1 MTFDF
6 QAARLTMVESQVR
19 TNDVTDLTI
28 QDAMR
33 LAPRETLL
41 PADKALTAYAETEV
55 EYAPGLYLMRA
66 RDIAKLLQAVK
77 PLSGE
82 KALAIGAPY
91 AAMVLGLMGLHVDE
105 IAPGATPLAGALYAV
120 VISEASVAEIPASWT
135 SALADGGRLGVVVRK
150 TAAGKARI
158 YVRTGGH
165 VAWREVFDASPPY
178 APGLEPKAQFA
189 F

>member
-19 TNDVTDLTI
+19 TNDVTDLTV

-41 PADKALTAYAETEV
+41 PSDKAQIAYAETEI
-55 EYAPGLYLMRA
+55 EYAPGKYLMRA
-66 RDIAKLLQAVK
+66 RDIAKLLQALK
-77 PLSGE
+77 PCSGE

-91 AAMVLGLMGLHVDE
+91 AGMVLGLMGLQVTE
-105 IAPGATPLAGALYAV
+105 VEVEAAPTAGPAYD
-120 VISEASVAEIPASWT
+120 VIVCEGSVAKVPEAWT
-135 SALADGGRLGVVVRK
+135 ALLAEGGRLGVVVRDN
-150 TAAGKARI
+150 AAGKARI
-158 YVRTGGH
+158 YVRAGGR

-178 APGLEPKAQFA
+178 APGMAPKAHFA

>member
-1 MTFDF
+1 MTFDY

-19 TNDVTDLTI
+19 TNDVTDLTL

-41 PADKALTAYAETEV
+41 PPQKALTAYADTEI
-55 EYAPGLYLMRA
+55 EYAPGRYLMRP
-66 RDIAKLLQAVK
+66 RDVAKLLQALK
-77 PLSGE
+77 PVAGE

-91 AAMVLGLMGLHVDE
+91 AAMVLGLMGLTVDQIE
-105 IAPGATPLAGALYAV
+105 VDGQPQGAYDVIITEGA
-120 VISEASVAEIPASWT
+120 VAEVPAAWT
-135 SALADGGRLGVVVRK
+135 AALADRGRLGVVVRE

-158 YVRTGGH
+158 YVSTDGR
-165 VAWREVFDASPPY
+165 VAWREVFDSHPPY
-178 APGLEPKAQFA
+178 APGMAPKAQFA

>member
-19 TNDVTDLTI
+19 TNDVTDLTV

-33 LAPRETLL
+33 VAPRESLL
-41 PADKALTAYAETEV
+41 PPDKALIAYADTEI
-55 EYAPGLYLMRA
+55 EYAPGRYLMRA
-66 RDIAKLLQAVK
+66 RDIAKLLQALK
-77 PLSGE
+77 PKSGE

-91 AAMVLGLMGLHVDE
+91 GAMVLGLMGLKVDE
-105 IAPGATPLAGALYAV
+105 IEPHAKPTAGALYDV
-120 VISEASVAEIPASWT
+120 VVCECSVAEVPAAWT
-135 SALADGGRLGVVVRK
+135 GVLAEGGRLGLVVRDN
-150 TAAGKARI
+150 AAGKARI
-158 YVRTGGH
+158 YVRTDGR

-178 APGLEPKAQFA
+178 APGMEPQVQFA